1 SLAGADPE
9 AFGMGS
15 GTVDRLICNLMRRKG
30 EPPIGLGAFGGEVV
44 RVLKPDGLAVLIAED
59 RHEIGTVLNEIPGVH
74 LLKRRTLHLRGRHPD
89 VYILQK
95 S

>member
-1 SLAGADPE
+1 
-9 AFGMGS
+9 
-15 GTVDRLICNLMRRKG
+15 MRRKG